1 MNYWLTAVTRREYG
15 RSRHHAYRD
24 TNTSVYGVL
33 VGSATASLLSKV
45 TAVSQQL
52 KHSGLGR
59 VFRHIKEYLWLTES
73 TVILRRKATRDLIL
87 LNTGH
92 SMLAEQLLAGDR
104 RALAKGITLV
114 ESTRAD
120 HGEQAVQLLAELM
133 PHTGKSIRI
142 GVSGAPGVG
151 KSTFIESLGNYLTGQ
166 GHQVAVLAV
175 DPTSAVSGGS
185 ILGDKTRMEA
195 LSVNPKA
202 FVRPSPAGTTLGGV
216 TRRTRESL
224 LLCEAAGYDV
234 IIVETVGVGQSETA
248 VSDMTD
254 MFLLL
259 LSPGGGDD
267 LQGIKRGIME
277 LADLVLVNKADGDQ
291 ANLVN
296 QTLSDYRGALQFMQA
311 RTPGWTPKV
320 NSCSALEGQG
330 IAQAWAV
337 VEDFRAVL
345 TESGE
350 LEGLRARQAKAWMW
364 AETAAELLADL
375 RNHPAVSSLVPE
387 LEAAVLAGELP
398 AIVAAQRLIETYKTG
413 Q

>member
-1 MNYWLTAVTRREYG
+1 MALTLA
-15 RSRHHAYRD
+15 
-24 TNTSVYGVL
+24 
-33 VGSATASLLSKV
+33 
-45 TAVSQQL
+45 
-52 KHSGLGR
+52 
-59 VFRHIKEYLWLTES
+59 
-73 TVILRRKATRDLIL
+73 
-87 LNTGH
+87 
-92 SMLAEQLLAGDR
+92 LAEQILSGDR
-104 RALAKGITLV
+104 RALAKAITLV

-120 HGEQAVQLLAELM
+120 HGDQAVALLEALM
-133 PHTGKSIRI
+133 PHTGQSIRI

-151 KSTFIESLGNYLTGQ
+151 KSTFIESLGNYLTEQ

-185 ILGDKTRMEA
+185 ILGDKTRMET

-202 FVRPSPAGTTLGGV
+202 FVRPSPAGKTLGGV

-291 ANLVN
+291 ANLAS
-296 QTLSDYRGALQFMQA
+296 QTVSDYRAALHFMQA
-311 RTPGWTPKV
+311 RTPSWTPQV
-320 NSCSALEGQG
+320 EACSALNNTNIET
-330 IAQAWAV
+330 AWSVVTEFRQALVA
-337 VEDFRAVL
+337 
-345 TESGE
+345 SGE
-350 LEGLRARQAKAWMW
+350 LTALRAQQARAWMW
-364 AETAAELLADL
+364 AETAEMLIAGLK
-375 RNHPAVSSLVPE
+375 NHPTIKSMVPE
-387 LEAAVLAGELP
+387 LEQQVLAGTLP
-398 AIVAAQRLIETYKTG
+398 AIVAAERLIEHYKASE
-413 Q
+413 

>member
-1 MNYWLTAVTRREYG
+1 
-15 RSRHHAYRD
+15 
-24 TNTSVYGVL
+24 
-33 VGSATASLLSKV
+33 
-45 TAVSQQL
+45 
-52 KHSGLGR
+52 
-59 VFRHIKEYLWLTES
+59 
-73 TVILRRKATRDLIL
+73 
-87 LNTGH
+87 
-92 SMLAEQLLAGDR
+92 MLAQQILAGDR

-120 HGEQAVQLLAELM
+120 HSEQAVQLLAELM

-259 LSPGGGDD
+259 LSPGSGDD

-311 RTPGWTPKV
+311 RTPRWTPKV

>member
-1 MNYWLTAVTRREYG
+1 MIQPLA
-15 RSRHHAYRD
+15 
-24 TNTSVYGVL
+24 
-33 VGSATASLLSKV
+33 
-45 TAVSQQL
+45 QQ
-52 KHSGLGR
+52 
-59 VFRHIKEYLWLTES
+59 IIE
-73 TVILRRKATRDLIL
+73 
-87 LNTGH
+87 
-92 SMLAEQLLAGDR
+92 GDR
-104 RALAKGITLV
+104 RALAKAITLV

-277 LADLVLVNKADGDQ
+277 LADLVLVNKADGDLTSI
-291 ANLVN
+291 AN

>member
-1 MNYWLTAVTRREYG
+1 MALTLA
-15 RSRHHAYRD
+15 
-24 TNTSVYGVL
+24 
-33 VGSATASLLSKV
+33 
-45 TAVSQQL
+45 
-52 KHSGLGR
+52 
-59 VFRHIKEYLWLTES
+59 
-73 TVILRRKATRDLIL
+73 
-87 LNTGH
+87 
-92 SMLAEQLLAGDR
+92 LAEQILSGDR
-104 RALAKGITLV
+104 RALAKAITLV

-120 HGEQAVQLLAELM
+120 HGDQAVILLEALM
-133 PHTGKSIRI
+133 PHTGQSIRL

-151 KSTFIESLGNYLTGQ
+151 KSTFIESLGNYLTEQ

-185 ILGDKTRMEA
+185 ILGDKTRMET

-202 FVRPSPAGTTLGGV
+202 FVRPSPAGKTLGGV

-291 ANLVN
+291 TNLAS
-296 QTLSDYRGALQFMQA
+296 QTVSDYRAALHFMQA
-311 RTPGWTPKV
+311 RTPSWTPQV
-320 NSCSALEGQG
+320 EACSALNNTNIET
-330 IAQAWAV
+330 AWSVVAEFRQALVA
-337 VEDFRAVL
+337 
-345 TESGE
+345 SGE
-350 LEGLRARQAKAWMW
+350 LTTLRAQQARAWMW
-364 AETAAELLADL
+364 AETAEMLVAGLK
-375 RNHPAVSSLVPE
+375 NHPTIKSMVPE
-387 LEAAVLAGELP
+387 LEQQVLAGTLP
-398 AIVAAQRLIETYKTG
+398 AIVAAERLIEHYKASE
-413 Q
+413 

>member
-1 MNYWLTAVTRREYG
+1 MMDRA
-15 RSRHHAYRD
+15 
-24 TNTSVYGVL
+24 
-33 VGSATASLLSKV
+33 
-45 TAVSQQL
+45 
-52 KHSGLGR
+52 
-59 VFRHIKEYLWLTES
+59 
-73 TVILRRKATRDLIL
+73 
-87 LNTGH
+87 
-92 SMLAEQLLAGDR
+92 LAERLLDGDR
-104 RALAKGITLV
+104 RALAKAITLV

-120 HGEQAVQLLAELM
+120 HGEQAAMLLEQIM
-133 PHTGKSIRI
+133 PHTGNSIRL

-151 KSTFIESLGNYLTGQ
+151 KSTFIESLGNALTEW

-185 ILGDKTRMEA
+185 ILGDKTRMET

-202 FVRPSPAGTTLGGV
+202 FVRPSPAGRTLGGV

-291 ANLVN
+291 ARLAS
-296 QTLSDYRGALQFMQA
+296 QTVADYRGALHFMQA
-311 RTPGWTPKV
+311 RTPSWTPQV
-320 NSCSALEGQG
+320 ESCSALNNKGMDEVWT
-330 IAQAWAV
+330 IVKA
-337 VEDFRAVL
+337 FREAL

-350 LEGLRARQAKAWMW
+350 LAILRAQQARAWMW
-364 AETAAELLADL
+364 AETAELLIVGL
-375 RNHPAVSSLVPE
+375 KNHRAVKSLVPT
-387 LEAAVLAGELP
+387 LESAVFKGELP
-398 AIVAAQRLIETYKTG
+398 ATVAAQRLIEHYKG
-413 Q
+413 SE

>member
-1 MNYWLTAVTRREYG
+1 MMDRA
-15 RSRHHAYRD
+15 
-24 TNTSVYGVL
+24 
-33 VGSATASLLSKV
+33 
-45 TAVSQQL
+45 
-52 KHSGLGR
+52 
-59 VFRHIKEYLWLTES
+59 
-73 TVILRRKATRDLIL
+73 
-87 LNTGH
+87 
-92 SMLAEQLLAGDR
+92 LAERLLDGDR
-104 RALAKGITLV
+104 RALAKAITLV

-120 HGEQAVQLLAELM
+120 HGEQAAMLLEQIM
-133 PHTGKSIRI
+133 PHTGNSIRL

-151 KSTFIESLGNYLTGQ
+151 KSTFIESLGNALTDW

-185 ILGDKTRMEA
+185 ILGDKTRMET

-202 FVRPSPAGTTLGGV
+202 FVRPSPAGRTLGGV

-277 LADLVLVNKADGDQ
+277 LADLVLVNKADGEQ
-291 ANLVN
+291 ARLAS
-296 QTLSDYRGALQFMQA
+296 QTVADYRGALHFMQA
-311 RTPGWTPKV
+311 RTPSWTPQV
-320 NSCSALEGQG
+320 ESCSALNNKGMDEVWT
-330 IAQAWAV
+330 IVKA
-337 VEDFRAVL
+337 FRGAL

-350 LEGLRARQAKAWMW
+350 LAVLRAQQARAWMW
-364 AETAAELLADL
+364 AETAELLIVGL
-375 RNHPAVSSLVPE
+375 KNHSAVKSLVPT
-387 LEAAVLAGELP
+387 LESAVLKGELP
-398 AIVAAQRLIETYKTG
+398 ATVAAQRLIEHYKG
-413 Q
+413 SE